1 MVRGVRLHCENRRL
15 TEVEFCPCPRQP
27 IPVFPDRD
35 SFRQLHGTEIQAVG
49 RLGKRVLLSLN
60 AGQVIVIEPR
70 MTGLLLVSAPPTEL
84 HLRLILHLEP
94 VPGLAANVRFWDRRG
109 LGTVSLLNAG
119 QMQTLRQRLG
129 PDALEMTA
137 AEWKLRLAR
146 TSRPVKVA
154 LLEQSLVAG
163 IGNLYASEIL
173 HLAGI
178 APRRRADRVRGSQ
191 LQALDESV
199 RQVLQTAIRYEGS
212 TLNDGT
218 YRNALNQD
226 GGYQNHHRVYD
237 REGELCPTCGLAS
250 IRRIVQAQRSTFYCP
265 KCQK

>member
-1 MVRGVRLHCENRRL
+1 MVRGVRLHCEHRRL

-35 SFRQLHGTEIQAVG
+35 SFRQLNGTEIQAVG

-84 HLRLILHLEP
+84 HLRLILHLQP
-94 VPGLAANVRFWDRRG
+94 TAGLAPNVRFWDRRG
-109 LGTVSLLNAG
+109 LGTVSLLDAG
-119 QMQTLRQRLG
+119 QMQALRQRLG

-137 AEWKLRLAR
+137 FEWKQRLAR

-178 APRRRADRVRGSQ
+178 APRRRADRVCGSQ